1 MPDIKTI
8 QNYLKN
14 ERLKFSFEGNHQ
26 MVVEGFSPLKAP
38 KEKTITWIKE
48 PSKFDLTSLKD
59 FKELLIVTT
68 FEGQNLYKESEQSFI
83 FCKDPKEVFFMI
95 LTAFFQTEIYTPGIH
110 PTAVVE
116 SDKIGKNVHIGCH
129 TYIGKNVIIGDNV
142 VIKNNVSIEGKVS
155 IGDNTLIHSGVVL
168 GSDGYGYFKDQNN
181 INQKVPH
188 FGGITIGH
196 DVEIGANTCIDR
208 GTLDNTII
216 DDYVKIDNLCHIG
229 HNVVIHEQAMV
240 IALSMLGGSSKL
252 EKKAYLAP
260 SVSIMNQIVIGENSL
275 VGMGAVVNKNVEKNK
290 VVAGVPARVIKENKQ
305 E

>member
-95 LTAFFQTEIYTPGIH
+95 LTAFFQTETYTPGIH

-116 SDKIGKNVHIGCH
+116 SDQIGKNVYIGCH
-129 TYIGKNVIIGDNV
+129 TYIGKNVAIGDNV

-155 IGDNTLIHSGVVL
+155 IGDNTLIHSGVVIGL
-168 GSDGYGYFKDQNN
+168 EGFGFFKNEDGNN
-181 INQKVPH
+181 TRVPH
-188 FGGITIGH
+188 FGGVKIGH
-196 DVEIGANTCIDR
+196 DVEIGANSCISK
-208 GTLDNTII
+208 GTLDDTVIGN
-216 DDYVKIDNLCHIG
+216 YVKFDNLSHVG
-229 HNVVIHEQAMV
+229 HNVVIEDNCY
-240 IALSMLGGSSKL
+240 IILSTLSGS
-252 EKKAYLAP
+252 
-260 SVSIMNQIVIGENSL
+260 VHIGENSYIGVRSVVKNQVIIGKNCL
-275 VGMGAVVNKNVEKNK
+275 VGMAAAVTKDVEDNK
-290 VVAGVPARVIKENKQ
+290 VVAGVPAKVLRDNE
-305 E
+305 

>member
-8 QNYLKN
+8 QNYLES
-14 ERLKFSFEGNHQ
+14 ERLSFSFMGNHQ
-26 MVVEGFSPLKAP
+26 MMIEGFSPLKAP

-68 FEGQNLYKESEQSFI
+68 FEGQNLYKESGQSFI

-95 LTAFFQTEIYTPGIH
+95 LTAFFQTKTYTSGIH

-116 SDKIGKNVHIGCH
+116 SDQIGENVHIGCH
-129 TYIGKNVIIGDNV
+129 TYIGKSVVIGDNV

-155 IGDNTLIHSGVVL
+155 IGENTLIHSGVVL

-216 DDYVKIDNLCHIG
+216 EDYVKIDNLCHIG
-229 HNVVIHEQAMV
+229 HNVVIEEQAMV

-252 EKKAYLAP
+252 EKKAYVAP
-260 SVSIMNQIVIGENSL
+260 SASIMNQIVIGENSL